1 MIVWKRETYFVQ
13 SNHRRIISIFSLSFK
28 VSLLND
34 DDHSF
39 STLLFLA
46 IDLDFDIRGNSMNKN
61 GDKAVEITRLFD
73 D

>member
-13 SNHRRIISIFSLSFK
+13 SNHRGIISIFSLSFN

-39 STLLFLA
+39 SILLFLA

>member
-1 MIVWKRETYFVQ
+1 MIGWKREMYFVQ
-13 SNHRRIISIFSLSFK
+13 NNHRGIISIFSLSFK

-39 STLLFLA
+39 STLLFLT

>member
-13 SNHRRIISIFSLSFK
+13 NNHRGIISIFSLSFK

-46 IDLDFDIRGNSMNKN
+46 IDLDFDIRNSMNKN

>member
-13 SNHRRIISIFSLSFK
+13 NNHRGIISIFSLSFK

-39 STLLFLA
+39 STLLFLV